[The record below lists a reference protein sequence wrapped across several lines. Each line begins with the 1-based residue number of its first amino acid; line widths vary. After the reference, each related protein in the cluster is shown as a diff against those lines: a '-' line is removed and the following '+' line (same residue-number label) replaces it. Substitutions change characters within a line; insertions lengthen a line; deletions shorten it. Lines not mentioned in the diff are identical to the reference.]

1 MQQPPAFDPF
11 TTTQGNYG
19 GAASPQAGVPN
30 TYQVPGQYG
39 TGQYGAD
46 QYGANQI
53 GAGQNASGQYGYEA
67 TVAPGAAGYPVSP
80 ENALA
85 PGAFPNPN
93 DPNSVIATQPFTPY
107 QPRERIAPLDVYL
120 QEARTGRIMIGGSVN
135 SDLGLSGQLT
145 IDERNFDITK
155 VPTSWDDVWSGRAF
169 RGRGQN
175 FRAELMPGTR
185 VQRYTSQLVGTQFP
199 GHRLQSF
206 GRRLPLH
213 PSIHRLDRTTL
224 GRARCLGL

>member
-1 MQQPPAFDPF
+1 MVQPQVAASAAQPNPQQQSVWQPPA
-11 TTTQGNYG
+11 GNANQQPNFQQQPNYN
-19 GAASPQAGVPN
+19 GAVAPQAGVPS
-30 TYQVPGQYG
+30 TYQVPGQYSAG
-39 TGQYGAD
+39 QYAPSQYAQGQYGP
-46 QYGANQI
+46 
-53 GAGQNASGQYGYEA
+53 GQYGYD
-67 TVAPGAAGYPVSP
+67 TSLAPGVAGYPTSP

-85 PGAFPNPN
+85 PGVFPSPN

-120 QEARTGRIMIGGSVN
+120 QEARTGRVMLGGSVN

-155 VPTSWDDVWSGRAF
+155 LPTSWDDVWSGRAF

-185 VQRYTSQLVGTQFP
+185 VQRYTVNWSATW
-199 GHRLQSF
+199 
-206 GRRLPLH
+206 
-213 PSIHRLDRTTL
+213 
-224 GRARCLGL
+224 